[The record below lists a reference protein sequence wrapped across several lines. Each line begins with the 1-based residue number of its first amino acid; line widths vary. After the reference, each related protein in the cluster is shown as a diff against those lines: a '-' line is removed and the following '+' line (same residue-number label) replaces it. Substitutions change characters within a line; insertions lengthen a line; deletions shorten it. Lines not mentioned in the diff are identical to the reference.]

1 MRHTEFFGHGSQR
14 EFGETMLE
22 DVLHSGVEELG
33 PAMLMAKR
41 PTIDLA
47 LCDAHVMNSS
57 SALRREPIAAQTFW
71 WPMAAKLV
79 SAGEDA
85 EFPRRGDRT

>member
-1 MRHTEFFGHGSQR
+1 
-14 EFGETMLE
+14 
-22 DVLHSGVEELG
+22 
-33 PAMLMAKR
+33 
-41 PTIDLA
+41 
-47 LCDAHVMNSS
+47 MNSS